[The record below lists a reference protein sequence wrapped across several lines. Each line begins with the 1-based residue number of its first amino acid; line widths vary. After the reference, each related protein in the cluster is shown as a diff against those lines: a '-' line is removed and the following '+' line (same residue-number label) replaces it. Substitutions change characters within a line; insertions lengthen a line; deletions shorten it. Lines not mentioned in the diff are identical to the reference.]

1 MLSVVVPTL
10 DAAAYWPSFSP
21 ALLKCVQPEQ
31 VLILDSESTDGTP
44 DLARGLGFAVK
55 SVARKEFNHG
65 TTRQLAVELLQES
78 EILVFLTQDAI
89 LTSPDAISK
98 LHDAFADP
106 KVGAAYG
113 RQLPRL
119 GAGAI
124 ETHARDFNYPA
135 TSHLRDLVSRETL
148 GFKTIFISNSFAA
161 YRRTALVEIGGF
173 PARVIFGEDTITA
186 AKLLLADYTIA
197 YVANATVRHS
207 HRYTWTQEFKRYFD
221 IGVLHSRE
229 GWLLREFGRAGGEG
243 KRFVF
248 SELHHLWESDPSEI
262 PTAIVRTGLK
272 LLGYRLGRLE
282 ARIPV
287 DVKRSLSMHAQF
299 WDQPTEGSSAQ

>member
-1 MLSVVVPTL
+1 
-10 DAAAYWPSFSP
+10 
-21 ALLKCVQPEQ
+21 
-31 VLILDSESTDGTP
+31 
-44 DLARGLGFAVK
+44 
-55 SVARKEFNHG
+55 
-65 TTRQLAVELLQES
+65 
-78 EILVFLTQDAI
+78 
-89 LTSPDAISK
+89 
-98 LHDAFADP
+98 
-106 KVGAAYG
+106 
-113 RQLPRL
+113 
-119 GAGAI
+119 
-124 ETHARDFNYPA
+124 
-135 TSHLRDLVSRETL
+135 
-148 GFKTIFISNSFAA
+148 
-161 YRRTALVEIGGF
+161 
-173 PARVIFGEDTITA
+173 
-186 AKLLLADYTIA
+186 
-197 YVANATVRHS
+197 
-207 HRYTWTQEFKRYFD
+207 TWTQEFKRYFD